1 MFMTK
6 TSAPLVSVIIP
17 IYNIENYLSA
27 CLDSII
33 NQSYQNLEI
42 LAVDDGSSDD
52 SYKIASVYAAKDK
65 RIKVLQKPNGGLSD
79 ARNYGYDHCHGEYVA
94 FIDGDDYISK
104 YYIET
109 LIHAIIANN
118 SDISTCKYKLAYTTN
133 DKSLENKP
141 TEESKT
147 LSAEE
152 ALRSLFYQKDVTTS
166 AWGKLYKK
174 ELFADI
180 KYPKGK
186 KYEDLATTYKVFAK
200 ANKVTICNAKLLY
213 YMQRESSIMGQAFKP
228 ERLDGLRFA
237 EEAVDFT
244 KKYYPNLEKAASN
257 RVFMEAVH
265 IFEEINPRTN
275 KDARDQVWQVIKQYR
290 SIVKS
295 DKQSKKNMRAYARVS
310 YLGKQ
315 ALRTALD
322 AKERYGELSARRLQK

>member
-1 MFMTK
+1 MTK
-6 TSAPLVSVIIP
+6 AKQPLVSIIIP

-52 SYKIASVYAAKDK
+52 SYKIASAYAARDK
-65 RIKVLQKPNGGLSD
+65 RIKVFQKPNGGLSD
-79 ARNYGYDHCHGEYVA
+79 ARNYGYDRCNGEYVA

-109 LIHAIIANN
+109 LLNAVIEND
-118 SDISTCKYKLAYTTN
+118 SDISTCKYKLTYTTN
-133 DKSLENKP
+133 DKALEKKP
-141 TEESKT
+141 SKDSKT
-147 LSAEE
+147 LSAED

-166 AWGKLYKK
+166 AWGKLYRK
-174 ELFADI
+174 ELLSDV

-186 KYEDLATTYKVFAK
+186 KYEDLATTYKLFAK
-200 ANKVTICNAKLLY
+200 ANKVTVCNATLLY
-213 YMQRESSIMGQAFKP
+213 YMQRETSIMGQAFKP
-228 ERLDGLRFA
+228 ERLDGLKFA

-265 IFEEINPRTN
+265 IFEEINPRKN
-275 KDARDQVWQVIKQYR
+275 KEARDLVWQTIKQYR
-290 SIVKS
+290 GIVKS